1 MDITQFHFFDISLF
15 SLNLFSFMLGMVW
28 AFFNQ
33 GLFGKR
39 IALPIFLYF
48 AGLAAWY
55 GLQFYIATHNINN
68 TKKVPEDTEQSE
80 PASQKRDDG
89 EKVVRW
95 TVSDTLP
102 PEWGISQEH
111 IDKLLAKKD

>member
-1 MDITQFHFFDISLF
+1 MDNYHLF
-15 SLNLFSFMLGMVW
+15 NIDLVSLNLFSFMLGMVW

-39 IALPIFLYF
+39 IAMPIFLYF

-55 GLQFYIATHNINN
+55 GLQLYLTNHP
-68 TKKVPEDTEQSE
+68 TKKIIEPTEQTE
-80 PASQKRDDG
+80 PKKEA
-89 EKVVRW
+89 RW
-95 TVSDTLP
+95 TVSDHLP

-111 IDKLLAKKD
+111 IDKLMAKKNDD